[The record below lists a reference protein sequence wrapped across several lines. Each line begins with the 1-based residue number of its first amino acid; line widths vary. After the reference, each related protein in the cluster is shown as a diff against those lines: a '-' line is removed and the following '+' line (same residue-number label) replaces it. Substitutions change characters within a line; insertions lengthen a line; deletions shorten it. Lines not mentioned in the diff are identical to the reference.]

1 MKQIGKLDE
10 VAPAVAA
17 AARPILKTIATQ
29 VAVDKGTE
37 VGKKGIDA
45 ATAKL
50 KARQKERLARAPR
63 ISNDREVN

>member
-10 VAPAVAA
+10 SAALVRPAVAVA
-17 AARPILKTIATQ
+17 KTVATK

-37 VGKKGIDA
+37 YGKKGIDA